1 MRNTWRILKLND
13 RLMTTN
19 IVLLVLYI
27 AVFAVLAVIDI
38 RLTRLET
45 RLAAPENSTTT
56 TSITHPNPKVN

>member
-27 AVFAVLAVIDI
+27 AVLAVIDI

-56 TSITHPNPKVN
+56 PAAAK